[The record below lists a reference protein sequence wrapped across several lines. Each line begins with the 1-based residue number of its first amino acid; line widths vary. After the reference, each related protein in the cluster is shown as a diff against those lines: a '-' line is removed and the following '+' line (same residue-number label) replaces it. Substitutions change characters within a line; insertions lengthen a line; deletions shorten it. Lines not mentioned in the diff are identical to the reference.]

1 MSQKVFSDPQHIK
14 SLNAK
19 VTKKN
24 IYSKFLQMSGD
35 QDDEKKKKI
44 HVKHENK
51 FLIIQVINVM
61 FLRLSVHLYLRL
73 FIHFVIISSLFIE

>member
-1 MSQKVFSDPQHIK
+1 
-14 SLNAK
+14 
-19 VTKKN
+19 
-24 IYSKFLQMSGD
+24 MSGD
-35 QDDEKKKKI
+35 QDDEKKI

-61 FLRLSVHLYLRL
+61 FLRLFVHLYSRL